1 MSTYPVEQNRQ
12 SVATRPVIL
21 GVVGDSATGKTTLTR
36 GLVRALGEGAVAH
49 IATDDYHRFD
59 RRRRAELGIT
69 PLNPDCNY
77 LDIMAQHLA
86 LVRAGEPILKPV
98 YRHADGTFGPPEYV
112 QPHRFAVVEGL
123 LGYHTPQ
130 LRDCYDV
137 RVYLAPPEGLRR
149 RWKIQR
155 DCSRRGYT
163 TDQVLTELDRRE
175 PDSEVFI
182 RPQQA
187 YADIVV
193 TFEAGDEG
201 RVEHLP
207 AQLKLRKGLLHPDL
221 SPLLDADVGITMED
235 TADAQVLRIPGR
247 VPPERAA
254 EIEQVIWEW
263 MHFASHLRS
272 ERLGEFT
279 VGTDLHRSESLALV
293 QLLLL
298 YHLVMAKAAV
308 ALGGVGA
315 RADESSAMA
324 GAGRAGEAAAAGESA
339 PTESEREGVTTP
351 VHAESDEDG
360 GEAASG

>member
-1 MSTYPVEQNRQ
+1 MSTHPVEQKQ
-12 SVATRPVIL
+12 SVTTRPVIL

-49 IATDDYHRFD
+49 IATDDYHKFD
-59 RRRRAELGIT
+59 RRRRAELRIT

-77 LDIMAQHLA
+77 IDIMAQHLA
-86 LVRAGEPILKPV
+86 LIRAGEPILKPV
-98 YRHADGTFGPPEYV
+98 YRHADGTFAPPEYV

-137 RVYLAPPEGLRR
+137 RVYLAPPENLRR

-182 RPQQA
+182 RPQRT

-193 TFEAGDEG
+193 TFEASDGGDA
-201 RVEHLP
+201 EHLA
-207 AQLKLRKGLLHPDL
+207 AQLTLRKGLLHPDL
-221 SPLLDADVGITMED
+221 SPLLDANVGITMTD
-235 TADAQVLRIPGR
+235 AADAQVLRIPGH
-247 VPPERAA
+247 VPPARAA
-254 EIEQVIWEW
+254 EIEHAIWEW

-279 VGTDLHRSESLALV
+279 IGTNLHRSESLALV

-315 RADESSAMA
+315 RVDGRGAVA
-324 GAGRAGEAAAAGESA
+324 GAPLAGETTAGSA
-339 PTESEREGVTTP
+339 P
-351 VHAESDEDG
+351 AESTKESVPTPG
-360 GEAASG
+360 GDHRQT

>member
-1 MSTYPVEQNRQ
+1 MSTHPIERNRQ
-12 SVATRPVIL
+12 SVVTRPVIL

-49 IATDDYHRFD
+49 IATDDYHKFD

-77 LDIMAQHLA
+77 IDILAQHLA

-112 QPHRFAVVEGL
+112 RPHRFVVVEGL

-149 RWKIQR
+149 RWKVRR

-163 TDQVLTELDRRE
+163 TDQVLAELDRRE

-182 RPQQA
+182 RPQQV

-193 TFEAGDEG
+193 TFETGDESN
-201 RVEHLP
+201 VEHLP

-221 SPLLDADVGITMED
+221 SPLLDADVGITMDD
-235 TADAQVLRIPGR
+235 TADAQVLSIPGR
-247 VPPERAA
+247 VPRERAA
-254 EIEQVIWEW
+254 EIEQAIWEW

-308 ALGGVGA
+308 ALGGIGA
-315 RADESSAMA
+315 RADRKNATAKAERTDAAES
-324 GAGRAGEAAAAGESA
+324 EHA
-339 PTESEREGVTTP
+339 PTEFEREGIPTP
-351 VHAESDEDG
+351 AHTEFDKDSA
-360 GEAASG
+360 EAASE

>member
-1 MSTYPVEQNRQ
+1 MSTHPIGQHRQ
-12 SVATRPVIL
+12 PVATRPVIL

-36 GLVRALGEGAVAH
+36 GLVRTLGEGAVAH
-49 IATDDYHRFD
+49 IATDDYHKFD
-59 RRRRAELGIT
+59 RQRRAELRIT

-77 LDIMAQHLA
+77 IDIMAQHLA

-112 QPHRFAVVEGL
+112 LPHRFAVVDGL

-137 RVYLAPPEGLRR
+137 RVYLAPPESLRR

-163 TDQVLTELDRRE
+163 TDQVLAELDRRE
-175 PDSEVFI
+175 PDSEAFI

-193 TFEAGDEG
+193 TFEAGD
-201 RVEHLP
+201 VEHLP
-207 AQLKLRKGLLHPDL
+207 AQLRLRKGLLHPDL
-221 SPLLDADVGITMED
+221 SVLLDADVGITMED
-235 TADAQVLRIPGR
+235 AADAQVLRIPGCI
-247 VPPERAA
+247 PPERAA
-254 EIEQVIWEW
+254 EIEQVIWQW

-279 VGTDLHRSESLALV
+279 VGTELHRSESLALV

-315 RADESSAMA
+315 RLDGSSAITWS
-324 GAGRAGEAAAAGESA
+324 GREGENA
-339 PTESEREGVTTP
+339 PTESEREGVATP
-351 VHAESDEDG
+351 VPAESDVDE
-360 GEAASG
+360 GEAVSK

>member
-1 MSTYPVEQNRQ
+1 MNTHPVEQNRQ
-12 SVATRPVIL
+12 SLTTRPVIL

-36 GLVRALGEGAVAH
+36 GLVRALGEGAVTH

-77 LDIMAQHLA
+77 LDIMSQHLV

-98 YRHADGTFGPPEYV
+98 YRHADGTFAPPEYV

-193 TFEAGDEG
+193 TFDASDEG
-201 RVEHLP
+201 DVEHLP
-207 AQLKLRKGLLHPDL
+207 AQLKLRNGLVHPDL
-221 SPLLDADVGITMED
+221 SPLLNADVGITMED
-235 TADAQVLRIPGR
+235 VADAQVLRIPGH

-279 VGTDLHRSESLALV
+279 VGTNLHRSESLALV

-315 RADESSAMA
+315 RVDRSSAMT
-324 GAGRAGEAAAAGESA
+324 GARRADEAAAEGERA
-339 PTESEREGVTTP
+339 PTKSGQEGVSIP
-351 VHAESDEDG
+351 AHAESGENG
-360 GEAASG
+360 GEAATE

>member
-1 MSTYPVEQNRQ
+1 MSTHPVEQNRQ

-36 GLVRALGEGAVAH
+36 GLVRTLGEGAVVH

-59 RRRRAELGIT
+59 RKRRAELGIT

-77 LDIMAQHLA
+77 IDIMAQHLA

-98 YRHADGTFGPPEYV
+98 YRHADGTFGPPEYMR
-112 QPHRFAVVEGL
+112 PHRFAVVEGL

-137 RVYLAPPEGLRR
+137 RVYLAPPENLRR

-182 RPQQA
+182 RPQRT

-193 TFEAGDEG
+193 TFEASDGGD
-201 RVEHLP
+201 VEHLP
-207 AQLKLRKGLLHPDL
+207 AQLTLRKGLLHPDL
-221 SPLLDADVGITMED
+221 SPLLDSDVGITMED
-235 TADAQVLRIPGR
+235 AVDAQVLRIPGHL
-247 VPPERAA
+247 PAERAA
-254 EIEQVIWEW
+254 EIEQAIWEW

-279 VGTDLHRSESLALV
+279 VGTNLYRSESLALV

-298 YHLVMAKAAV
+298 YHLVMAKATV

-315 RADESSAMA
+315 RAD
-324 GAGRAGEAAAAGESA
+324 GRSTLIGRVGQAAAEDESA
-339 PTESEREGVTTP
+339 PTESEREGVPAP
-351 VHAESDEDG
+351 VPAES
-360 GEAASG
+360 GESKSEVASE

>member
-1 MSTYPVEQNRQ
+1 MSTHPVEQNRQ
-12 SVATRPVIL
+12 SLTTRPVIL

-36 GLVRALGEGAVAH
+36 GLVRTLGEGAVAH
-49 IATDDYHRFD
+49 IATDDYHKFD

-69 PLNPDCNY
+69 PLHPDCNY
-77 LDIMAQHLA
+77 VDIMAQHLA
-86 LVRAGEPILKPV
+86 LVRVGEPILKPV

-123 LGYHTPQ
+123 LGYHTAQ

-137 RVYLAPPEGLRR
+137 RVYLAPPEVLRR
-149 RWKIQR
+149 RWKVQR

-182 RPQQA
+182 RPQQV

-193 TFEAGDEG
+193 RFEPDEG
-201 RVEHLP
+201 ADAEHLP
-207 AQLKLRKGLLHPDL
+207 AQLMLRKGLLHPDL
-221 SPLLDADVGITMED
+221 SPLLDADVGITIEEA
-235 TADAQVLRIPGR
+235 ADAQVLRIPGH
-247 VPPERAA
+247 VPPGRAV
-254 EIEQVIWEW
+254 EIEHAIWEW

-279 VGTDLHRSESLALV
+279 VGTELHRSESLALV

-315 RADESSAMA
+315 RADGSSVLA
-324 GAGRAGEAAAAGESA
+324 GADVQNESA
-339 PTESEREGVTTP
+339 LTESEREGVPTP
-351 VHAESDEDG
+351 VPAEPFEAGS
-360 GEAASG
+360 EAASK

>member
-1 MSTYPVEQNRQ
+1 MSTHPAEQNRQ

-36 GLVRALGEGAVAH
+36 GLVRVLGEGAVAH
-49 IATDDYHRFD
+49 IGTDDYHRFD
-59 RRRRAELGIT
+59 RKRRAELGIT

-77 LDIMAQHLA
+77 IDIMAQHLA

-112 QPHRFAVVEGL
+112 QPHRFAVVDGL

-137 RVYLAPPEGLRR
+137 RVYLAPPEDLRR

-163 TDQVLTELDRRE
+163 TDQVLAELDRRE
-175 PDSEVFI
+175 SDSAAFI

-193 TFEAGDEG
+193 TFEAGAEG
-201 RVEHLP
+201 NVEHLP

-221 SPLLDADVGITMED
+221 SPLLDSDVGITMED
-235 TADAQVLRIPGR
+235 AADAQVLRVPGH
-247 VPPERAA
+247 VPPEQAA
-254 EIEQVIWEW
+254 DIEQTIWEW

-279 VGTDLHRSESLALV
+279 VGTYLHRSESLALV

-308 ALGGVGA
+308 ALGGVGT
-315 RADESSAMA
+315 RTDRSSAMA
-324 GAGRAGEAAAAGESA
+324 GAGRAGTAADSANA
-339 PTESEREGVTTP
+339 PTESEREGVPTP
-351 VHAESDEDG
+351 AHAESDEDG
-360 GEAASG
+360 GGATAE

>member
-1 MSTYPVEQNRQ
+1 MSTHPVEQHRQ
-12 SVATRPVIL
+12 PVATRPVIL

-49 IATDDYHRFD
+49 IATDDYHKFD
-59 RRRRAELGIT
+59 RQRRAELRIT

-77 LDIMAQHLA
+77 IDIMAQHLT

-98 YRHADGTFGPPEYV
+98 YRHADGTFAPPEYV

-137 RVYLAPPEGLRR
+137 RVYLAPPENLRR

-182 RPQQA
+182 RPQQT

-201 RVEHLP
+201 DAEHLP
-207 AQLKLRKGLLHPDL
+207 AQLTLRKGLLHPDF

-235 TADAQVLRIPGR
+235 AADAQVLRIPGH
-247 VPPERAA
+247 VPPARAA
-254 EIEQVIWEW
+254 EIEQAIWEW

-279 VGTDLHRSESLALV
+279 VGTNLHRSESLALV

-315 RADESSAMA
+315 RADGGSA
-324 GAGRAGEAAAAGESA
+324 RAGVGRTDDDAEGESTR
-339 PTESEREGVTTP
+339 PESEREGVPTP
-351 VHAESDEDG
+351 APAESDT
-360 GEAASG
+360 AP